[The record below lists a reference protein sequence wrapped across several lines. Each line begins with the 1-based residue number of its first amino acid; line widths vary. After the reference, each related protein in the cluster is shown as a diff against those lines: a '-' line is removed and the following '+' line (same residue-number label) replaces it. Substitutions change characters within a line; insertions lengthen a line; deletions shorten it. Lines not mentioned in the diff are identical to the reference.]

1 MAITFKPKIILL
13 FFYIADTICFSA
25 KYLLNI
31 LIIFVLIVFFCLGQP
46 NIERAVA
53 EEENSHKCIKLKD
66 PKSVLELK
74 ELRVCLDKENLI
86 NNEEKRI
93 RIIKRSYKGSL
104 ELTEKINMRSDNKS
118 LKKVTE
124 ES

>member
-1 MAITFKPKIILL
+1 MF
-13 FFYIADTICFSA
+13 
-25 KYLLNI
+25 
-31 LIIFVLIVFFCLGQP
+31 FFCLGQP